1 MPSYILYH
9 SMSYAVITTKIDPQ
23 TKKEAQI
30 TAEELGMPLSVVIKA
45 FLKQF
50 VRTKTV
56 TFSVENE
63 EPSEYL
69 IKVMKQAEKDWR
81 AGKGS
86 PVFKT
91 GEEAVAWVDKQRI
104 LIFSKN
110 PNELQLNNH
119 ALKKEWKVHRSMD
132 INTDY
137 RAVYKKVAMGDE
149 LVAHFVTLGTHDELY
164 N

>member
-1 MPSYILYH
+1 
-9 SMSYAVITTKIDPQ
+9 MSYAVITTKIDPQ

-91 GEEAVAWVDKQRI
+91 GEEAVAWLEKQR
-104 LIFSKN
+104 L
-110 PNELQLNNH
+110 
-119 ALKKEWKVHRSMD
+119 
-132 INTDY
+132 
-137 RAVYKKVAMGDE
+137 
-149 LVAHFVTLGTHDELY
+149 
-164 N
+164 